1 MRVDQ
6 TLDLCSR
13 ELFAARVDKVAQI
26 RAADVEPY
34 AYSFAPTHSATQL
47 AAQFSELEAGAED
60 EEADVSVAGRIMT
73 RRIMGKLAFFTV
85 QDETG
90 TFQLYLDKKRLK
102 EQFAQVCGWVLL

>member
-1 MRVDQ
+1 M
-6 TLDLCSR
+6 
-13 ELFAARVDKVAQI
+13 DKVAQI

-47 AAQFSELEAGAED
+47 ADQFSELEAGAED

-102 EQFAQVCGWVLL
+102 EQFAQVGTGGVPVGYRWVP